1 MTKAGKVAELDALRA
16 DYLVRSK
23 VFSDKIITFSLML
36 RKHNEI
42 IWSMEVSADR
52 LHIHNSFRILA
63 KQIAMSLADRIERLN
78 VALEPQ

>member
-1 MTKAGKVAELDALRA
+1 LFLAFVDDVANGLARYRTFAVVAPHSSFKVTKAGKVAELDALRA

-52 LHIHNSFRILA
+52 LH
-63 KQIAMSLADRIERLN
+63 
-78 VALEPQ
+78 